1 MSGSPRYNDGV
12 PTRDGKDV
20 SMGLDALIV
29 IDMQEALVGRRP
41 CGADETVDAI
51 ARLVGACRES
61 GVPVLH
67 VRHDGGP
74 GDEFEA
80 GTDGWRICAPLA
92 PQEGEPVFDKHFNS
106 AFRRTGLQAHLERRG
121 LRRLLMCGMQT
132 EFCFDASVKVGF
144 ELGFDVTVPR
154 GAVTTFDSA
163 FAPGGELTAYYE
175 DCIWDG
181 RYARVVP
188 LEEALGAIER
198 GA

>member
-74 GDEFEA
+74 GDELEA

-92 PQEGEPVFDKHFNS
+92 PQEGEPVFDKRFNS

>member
-1 MSGSPRYNDGV
+1 
-12 PTRDGKDV
+12 
-20 SMGLDALIV
+20 MGFDAMIV
-29 IDMQEALVGRRP
+29 IDMQEALVGWRP
-41 CGADETVDAI
+41 CGADGTVGAI

-74 GDEFEA
+74 GDELEA

-106 AFRRTGLQAHLERRG
+106 AFRWTGLQAHLEQRG

-132 EFCFDASVKVGF
+132 EFCFDASVKVAF

-154 GAVTTFDSA
+154 GAVTTFDCA
-163 FAPGGELTAYYE
+163 FAPGDELTAYFM

-181 RYARVVP
+181 RYARVIP
-188 LEEALGAIER
+188 LEEALGAIRR

>member
-1 MSGSPRYNDGV
+1 MA
-12 PTRDGKDV
+12 
-20 SMGLDALIV
+20 ALRGGWT
-29 IDMQEALVGRRP
+29 VG
-41 CGADETVDAI
+41 AI

-74 GDEFEA
+74 GDELEA
-80 GTDGWRICAPLA
+80 GTDGWRICALLA

-106 AFRRTGLQAHLERRG
+106 AFRWTGLQAHLEQRG

-132 EFCFDASVKVGF
+132 EFCFDASVKVAF

-154 GAVTTFDSA
+154 GAVTTFDCA
-163 FAPGGELTAYYE
+163 FAPGDELTAYFM

-181 RYARVVP
+181 RYARVIP
-188 LEEALGAIER
+188 LEEALGAIGR

>member
-1 MSGSPRYNDGV
+1 MSGSPRYNGGV

-20 SMGLDALIV
+20 SMGFDALIV

-51 ARLVGACRES
+51 ARLVGACRAS

-74 GDEFEA
+74 GDELEA

-92 PQEGEPVFDKHFNS
+92 PQEGEPVFDKRFNS

-132 EFCFDASVKVGF
+132 EFCFDASVKVAF

-154 GAVTTFDSA
+154 GAVTSFDSA
-163 FAPGGELTAYYE
+163 FAP
-175 DCIWDG
+175 
-181 RYARVVP
+181 
-188 LEEALGAIER
+188 
-198 GA
+198 

>member
-1 MSGSPRYNDGV
+1 
-12 PTRDGKDV
+12 
-20 SMGLDALIV
+20 MGFDALIV

-41 CGADETVDAI
+41 YGADGTVGAI

-74 GDEFEA
+74 GDELEA

-106 AFRRTGLQAHLERRG
+106 AFRWTGLQAHLEQRG

-132 EFCFDASVKVGF
+132 EFCFDASVKVAF

-154 GAVTTFDSA
+154 GAVTTFDCA
-163 FAPGGELTAYYE
+163 FAPGDELTAYFM
-175 DCIWDG
+175 DRIWDG
-181 RYARVVP
+181 RYARVIP
-188 LEEALGAIER
+188 LEEALGAIRR